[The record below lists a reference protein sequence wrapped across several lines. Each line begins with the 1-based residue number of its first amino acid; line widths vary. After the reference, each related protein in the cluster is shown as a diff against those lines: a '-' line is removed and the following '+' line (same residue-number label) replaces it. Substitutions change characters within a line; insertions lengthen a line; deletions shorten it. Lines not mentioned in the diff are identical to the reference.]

1 MKKIAY
7 IIPFLFLSTI
17 VYAQES
23 KKVTPVEDQTLAVK
37 QIKEQEAKILKETQE
52 NAEKKT
58 TQTGLVSD
66 HGLEVKQQASKSK
79 TTENNNSGQR
89 LPNTASLEDIK
100 RTIPNRQANHNIKNS
115 RNTNNT
121 KIGLPNTATLEE
133 IKKTIPKN

>member
-1 MKKIAY
+1 MKIVY
-7 IIPFLFLSTI
+7 IIPLLFLSTI

-23 KKVTPVEDQTLAVK
+23 KKAAPAEDQTLAVK

-52 NAEKKT
+52 NTEKKM
-58 TQTGLVSD
+58 TQTGFVSD
-66 HGLEVKQQASKSK
+66 HGLEVKQQTSKPKATS
-79 TTENNNSGQR
+79 NSSGQL

-100 RTIPNRQANHNIKNS
+100 KTIPNRQANHSIRNS

-121 KIGLPNTATLEE
+121 VIGLPNTATLEE

>member
-1 MKKIAY
+1 MKIAY
-7 IIPFLFLSTI
+7 IIPLLFLSTI
-17 VYAQES
+17 AYAQES
-23 KKVTPVEDQTLAVK
+23 KKAAPVEDQTLAVK

-66 HGLEVKQQASKSK
+66 HGLEVKQQPSKSK
-79 TTENNNSGQR
+79 NTTDNSSGQL

-100 RTIPNRQANHNIKNS
+100 RTIPNRQSNHNIKNS

-121 KIGLPNTATLEE
+121 MIGLPNTATLEE